1 MQLSGA
7 TSARQAQGP
16 ELRGLGEGPKRYDW
30 LRPQAVRRGQGG
42 PAFLLSLPSP
52 RQQAP
57 RHCVASPL
65 SPEVLQAVSS
75 SRGHQRN
82 LWVPTAGRGRAKQP
96 VPTHNLAQPLPPPT
110 RAHPHTRRGL
120 TGDHLTEDPARGP
133 AAYLFPG
140 GGSPQTRPSQPPPQA
155 GNAEPQRH
163 RGGWRRVTQ
172 AEVVGHG

>member
-96 VPTHNLAQPLPPPT
+96 VPTPQSGPASASPNPCPPT
-110 RAHPHTRRGL
+110 HTPRPHWGPPHRG
-120 TGDHLTEDPARGP
+120 PCPWP